1 MTDKTEIVQD
11 GQTGSN
17 EEVKLEGADLTQ
29 EQLIGML
36 NEAKAK
42 ADENWNQLLR
52 SRAEM
57 DNLRRRAERDVES
70 AHRYALDKIAAELL
84 PVRDGLELG
93 LNAASTAGA
102 ETPKI
107 IEGMDITLKMLRGL
121 MEKFNITEVNPQNEK
136 FNPALHQAMSAQD
149 NAEVEPNTVLA
160 VYQKGY
166 LLNDR
171 LLRPAM
177 VVVSRGGA
185 AKKQEQGLDAHNS
198 QDQGMPGHIDRMA

>member
-1 MTDKTEIVQD
+1 MTDKTEVQD

-29 EQLIGML
+29 EQLIVMV

-136 FNPALHQAMSAQD
+136 FNPALHQAMAAQD

-198 QDQGMPGHIDRMA
+198 QDQGSPGHIDRMA

>member
-1 MTDKTEIVQD
+1 MTDKTEVQD

-17 EEVKLEGADLTQ
+17 EAVKLEGADLTQ

-102 ETPKI
+102 ETSKI
-107 IEGMDITLKMLRGL
+107 IEGMDLTLKMLRGL

-185 AKKQEQGLDAHNS
+185 AKKQEPGLDAYNS
-198 QDQGMPGHIDRMA
+198 QDQGSPGHIDRMA

>member
-17 EEVKLEGADLTQ
+17 EAVKLEGADLTQ

-136 FNPALHQAMSAQD
+136 FNPALHQAMAAQD

-185 AKKQEQGLDAHNS
+185 AKKPDQGLDAHNS

>member
-1 MTDKTEIVQD
+1 MTDKTEVQD

-17 EEVKLEGADLTQ
+17 EAVKLEGADLTQ

-93 LNAASTAGA
+93 LNAASTVGA

-107 IEGMDITLKMLRGL
+107 IEGMDLTLKMLRGL
-121 MEKFNITEVNPQNEK
+121 MEKFHITEVNPQNEK

-198 QDQGMPGHIDRMA
+198 QDQGSPGHIDRMA